1 MESLSGILA
10 FVHAARL
17 RSYVAAGAQLGISA
31 SAVGKSV
38 ARLED
43 GLGVRLLNRSTR
55 RISLTEEGELF
66 LERCARIVR
75 ELEEAEAE
83 VTRGRQS
90 PRGRLRVSLPAIGY
104 RMLVPLLP
112 EFTRRYPEIEL
123 DLDFSDRIVDLIGEG
138 VDVAMRSGS
147 FADSRLKARPLGAY
161 RFAVVA
167 SPAYLAARGA
177 PLKPVDLGEHA
188 RLAFRHAGDGQ
199 CRNGDSAAR
208 RKTPRRRCAPRWPST
223 MWRRWWAPPRPA
235 WAWPMCRTS
244 PCANCCMTASW
255 SRPWRTGPRRAAASR
270 CCGPQHGMPCPS
282 CACSWTSWPSACSR
296 GEDASRA
303 RICRA
308 AACARRVGASPT
320 QAAVALV

>member
-1 MESLSGILA
+1 M
-10 FVHAARL
+10 
-17 RSYVAAGAQLGISA
+17 
-31 SAVGKSV
+31 
-38 ARLED
+38 
-43 GLGVRLLNRSTR
+43 RLLNRSTR

-147 FADSRLKARPLGAY
+147 FADSRLKARPLAPI
-161 RFAVVA
+161 A
-167 SPAYLAARGA
+167 SRWWRRRPIWRRAARRSSPSIWANTRGWRSA
-177 PLKPVDLGEHA
+177 MRAMGN
-188 RLAFRHAGDGQ
+188 

-223 MWRRWWAPPRPA
+223 MWRRWWRRRGRPG
-235 WAWPMCRTS
+235 PGL
-244 PCANCCMTASW
+244 CA
-255 SRPWRTGPRRAAASR
+255 GLRRAPIAA
-270 CCGPQHGMPCPS
+270 
-282 CACSWTSWPSACSR
+282 
-296 GEDASRA
+296 
-303 RICRA
+303 
-308 AACARRVGASPT
+308 
-320 QAAVALV
+320 